1 MPPQAPPAPRPG
13 ATPLVGTPPPRDWK
27 AFATEE
33 ALRQGV
39 DPELVHR
46 VIERESKWNLRAIS
60 PKGAEGL
67 MQLMPETARSLGVLD
82 PFDGEQNIRAGV
94 KYLKDQ
100 LKAHKGDRRLALAA
114 YNAGPAN
121 VARFGGVPPFQ
132 ETQAYVQ
139 ALDQPPSVELAED
152 DVELVEDV
160 ELVDEG
166 FDADVAQAAGQATRL
181 TPGYSAPVDLLRS
194 LPAVAGSMISILSK
208 AGGLPGAAIGT
219 VLGGMGA
226 AAGELATA
234 GVETLTSPWTGVPPP
249 TPEAIKERAL
259 YAGAA
264 GAGGELLGRPVGAVV
279 NKALAPFKG
288 SVDATGLEVQRMF
301 PDALPNQVADS
312 RALDA
317 ATAVA
322 EASLAGGKRVSD
334 RKALMGTQAQQE
346 AFGIVHRY
354 GGPISAEKAGDVFQ
368 EALEGNTAAFKQH
381 AGKLYADVDRAAA
394 GHKVSL
400 QGLKDFAAEQLEKR
414 AGIPGEVSGNR
425 GLKMLQQVAKAGE
438 DPAVDAQTKE
448 LAEALGV
455 SPEELAKPAYASIRS
470 QLGVTDQPMALDMSF
485 QQAQT
490 YRSDLL
496 SFIRRAKNEKDDVA
510 RGVATQLLKRLDE
523 AMDASAAANPALAD
537 VYKVANTFYR
547 QGKQK
552 YESALLRGLA
562 EEYPE
567 KVVETLV
574 TPGATTPI
582 REARAAIGPE
592 GWKAVQARTAENLL
606 NDALSKDGQT
616 LAGDKLLGK
625 LREMS
630 PATLR
635 EVYPDDGAQALWT
648 LGRVLERTQRKS
660 NPYARTGILLA
671 QGGVLVGAAQFSVD
685 PTTAGAII
693 LTPQLLA
700 RVLTSKTGAKWLTTG
715 LEASPG
721 TKLAAQAARKIAEQL
736 GVSLTG
742 VREPQAGSP
751 PPRPPQV
758 GQPPPTP

>member
-1 MPPQAPPAPRPG
+1 MPPQAPPAPRPS
-13 ATPLVGTPPPRDWK
+13 AAPLVGTPPPRDWK

-67 MQLMPETARSLGVLD
+67 MQLMPETARSLGVID
-82 PFDGEQNIRAGV
+82 PFDGEQNIRAGI

-100 LKAHKGDRRLALAA
+100 LKTHKGDRRLALAA

-121 VARFGGVPPFQ
+121 VARFGGVPPFK

-139 ALDQPPSVELAED
+139 ALDQPPSVELAEE

-160 ELVDEG
+160 ELAEGG

-194 LPAVAGSMISILSK
+194 VPAAAGSMVSTLSK
-208 AGGLPGAAIGT
+208 AGGVPGAVVGS

-226 AAGELATA
+226 TIGELATA
-234 GVETLTSPWTGVPPP
+234 GIETLTSPWTGVPPP
-249 TPEAIKERAL
+249 SPEAIKERAL
-259 YAGAA
+259 YAGAT
-264 GAGGELLGRPVGAVV
+264 GAGGELLSRPVGAVI
-279 NKALAPFKG
+279 NKAMAPFKG
-288 SVDATGLEVQRMF
+288 AVDPAGLEVQRMF

-334 RKALMGTQAQQE
+334 RKALLNTQAQQE

-354 GGPISAEKAGDVFQ
+354 GGPISAEKAGDAFQ
-368 EALEGNTAAFKQH
+368 TALEGNTAAFKQH
-381 AGKLYADVDRAAA
+381 AGKLYGEVDRLAQ

-400 QGLKDFAAEQLEKR
+400 QSLKEFAAEQLEKR

-425 GLKMLQQVAKAGE
+425 GLKMLSQVAKAGE
-438 DPAVDAQTKE
+438 DPAADAQTKE
-448 LAEALGV
+448 LADALGV
-455 SPEELAKPAYASIRS
+455 SPEELAKPAYASIRG
-470 QLGVTDQPMALDMSF
+470 QLGITDQPMALDMTF

-496 SFIRRAKNEKDDVA
+496 AFIRRAKNEKDDVA
-510 RGVATQLLKRLDE
+510 RGVATQLLKRLDD

-537 VYKVANTFYR
+537 VYKAANTFYR

-552 YESALLRGLA
+552 YESELLRGLA

-567 KVVETLV
+567 QVVEKLV
-574 TPGATTPI
+574 KPGATTPI
-582 REARAAIGPE
+582 REARAAIGPQ
-592 GWKAVQARTAENLL
+592 GWKSVQARTAETIL
-606 NDALSKDGQT
+606 NSALSKDGET
-616 LAGDKLLGK
+616 LAGDRLLGE
-625 LREMS
+625 LRKYS
-630 PATLR
+630 SATLR
-635 EVYPDDGAQALWT
+635 EIYPDDGAQALWT

-671 QGGVLVGAAQFSVD
+671 QGGVLVGATQFNLD
-685 PTTAGAII
+685 PTAAGAVI
-693 LTPQLLA
+693 LTPALLA
-700 RVLTSKTGAKWLTTG
+700 RLLTSKTGAKWLTTG

-721 TKLAAQAARKIAEQL
+721 TKLAAQAARKVAEQL

-742 VREPQAGSP
+742 VREPGQPPPGPTQVGTP
-751 PPRPPQV
+751 PPRP
-758 GQPPPTP
+758 